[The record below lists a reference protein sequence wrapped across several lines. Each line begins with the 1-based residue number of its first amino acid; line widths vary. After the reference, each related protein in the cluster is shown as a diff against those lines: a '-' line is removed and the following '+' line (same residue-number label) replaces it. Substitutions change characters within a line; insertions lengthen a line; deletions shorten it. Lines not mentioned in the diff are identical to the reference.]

1 VNLEACLPAELRG
14 ETIEPIAAGMSGAG
28 VYRVGGSHVLKIS
41 DPTEPLEVW
50 QRKAQI
56 QASAAAAGV
65 APKIVHTD
73 ESRRAVVSELV
84 VDRSFPMW
92 FMNPETHATA
102 LATLGQTLRTI
113 HELPIPE
120 GAVVPDS
127 LALLEKF
134 AAGLAAFPVPTTVGE
149 AIARVRSDSPPES
162 QRAIVLSH
170 NDVNPTNLVF
180 DGERLLFLDWETAA
194 PNDPF
199 YDLAAISVLLRMD
212 LPTCLQLLAAHDGVE
227 TEVMPARFAY
237 DRRLIATLIGTALLN
252 LARGSGH
259 PGDRAA
265 TSGGLAEFY
274 PRMRAGL
281 DIRSAEGQ
289 WAFGLALITDSLVL

>member
-1 VNLEACLPAELRG
+1 MNLEACLPAELRG
-14 ETIEPIAAGMSGAG
+14 EPLEPIAAGLSGAG
-28 VYRVGGSHVLKIS
+28 VYRVGTSHVLKVS

-50 QRKAQI
+50 QRKTQI
-56 QASAAAAGV
+56 QAAAATAGV
-65 APKIVHTD
+65 APRLVHTD
-73 ESRRAVVSELV
+73 ENGRATVSELV

-92 FMNPETHATA
+92 FGNPETRATA
-102 LATLGQTLRTI
+102 LATLGQTLRKI
-113 HELPIPE
+113 HELPIPD

-127 LALLEKF
+127 LALLDKF
-134 AAGLAAFPVPTTVGE
+134 TAALADFPVPTIVRE
-149 AIARVRSDSPPES
+149 AVARVRSDQPPDS
-162 QRAIVLSH
+162 HRAIVLSH

-180 DGERLLFLDWETAA
+180 DGERLLLLDWETAA

-212 LPTCLQLLAAHDGVE
+212 LPTCLQLLAAHDGVAS
-227 TEVMPARFAY
+227 EVLPARFAY
-237 DRRLIATLIGTALLN
+237 DRRLIATLIGCALLDI
-252 LARGSGH
+252 ARRGGH
-259 PGDRAA
+259 PGDRAG

>member
-1 VNLEACLPAELRG
+1 MNLEACLPAELRG
-14 ETIEPIAAGMSGAG
+14 ASIEPIAAGMSGAG
-28 VYRVGGSHVLKIS
+28 VYRVGTAHVLKIS
-41 DPTEPLEVW
+41 DPAEPLDAW

-56 QASAAAAGV
+56 QTDAAAAGI
-65 APKIVHTD
+65 APTIVHTD

-84 VDRSFPMW
+84 VDRGFPMW
-92 FMNPETHATA
+92 FGNPETRATA
-102 LATLGQTLRTI
+102 IATLGRTLRKI

-120 GAVVPDS
+120 GAVASDPRGL
-127 LALLEKF
+127 LAK
-134 AAGLAAFPVPTTVGE
+134 LAAALDGFPVPAVVGE
-149 AIARVRSDSPPES
+149 AIARVQSDTPPDS
-162 QRAIVLSH
+162 HRAIVLSH

-180 DGERLLFLDWETAA
+180 DGERLLLLDWETAA

-212 LPTCLQLLAAHDGVE
+212 LPTCLELLAAHDGVAS
-227 TEVMPARFAY
+227 EVLPARFAY
-237 DRRLIATLIGTALLN
+237 DRREIAALIGCALLG
-252 LARGSGH
+252 LARRFGH
-259 PGDRAA
+259 PGDRAG